1 MSITTFISKLR
12 TNPNSIT
19 FEETITI
26 IDTYYNFEPSL
37 FTNGE
42 VTNNPGENNGSCKI
56 FSFAKL
62 HHLDVE
68 ETLFCFGRHY
78 KKVLDTPEDT
88 DHQNIRNFM
97 RTGWDEIFFKKET
110 LSAK

>member
-1 MSITTFISKLR
+1 MSITAFISKLK
-12 TNPNSIT
+12 TNPDSIS

-26 IDTYYNFEPSL
+26 IDTHYTFKPSL
-37 FTNGE
+37 FKNGE
-42 VTNNPGENNGSCKI
+42 VTNNSGENTGSCKI

-62 HHLDVE
+62 HELNVE
-68 ETLFCFGRHY
+68 ETLSCFGRHY

-97 RTGWDEIFFKKET
+97 RTGWDGILFEKET